1 MSNLQPADN
10 YPGEQPE
17 AEYKTAEELGLD
29 LTRLPQSD
37 VQAKERHERWK
48 SEDPYPEIEP
58 ALLNSADLFD
68 YLAMTGMVHPL
79 EINPLKVDE
88 ILKPASCGIRIG
100 GECIYWTYEPERE
113 DPTVKTTLELD
124 ANGVL
129 TLPPNSIVYA
139 SIAPTIRLP
148 NYIAAR
154 FNLSIKYVYQGL
166 LVGTG
171 PLVDPGFDRKIQLPL
186 HNLTSSSCQVPAS
199 DAVLWMEFTKLS
211 PNDDWMGEG
220 GQPRQGRYVTFPDRK
235 KEGRSG
241 LDAYIKHATG
251 GQPVLSSIPEAVGVA
266 KEAAKEAAD
275 EAKDAR
281 ESSRRFQ
288 FWTFVAVVIAV
299 ITAGIGLAA
308 YIHDVESGIKDDA
321 STAVRH
327 SNELEKELHDLE
339 AKIAEE
345 AAPRQPSAR

>member
-1 MSNLQPADN
+1 MSSSQLADGDF
-10 YPGEQPE
+10 GERPE
-17 AEYKTAEELGLD
+17 AKYKTVEELGLD

-37 VQAKERHERWK
+37 AQAKERHERWK

-68 YLAMTGMVHPL
+68 YLATTGMVHPL

-88 ILKPASCGIRIG
+88 MLKPASCGIRIG
-100 GECIYWTYEPERE
+100 GECVYWTYESGRE
-113 DPTVKTTLELD
+113 DPTVKRTVELD

-129 TLPPNSIVYA
+129 ELPANSIVYA
-139 SIAPTIRLP
+139 SVAPTIRLP
-148 NYIAAR
+148 DYIAAR

-171 PLVDPGFDRKIQLPL
+171 PLVDPGFDRKIHLPL
-186 HNLTSSSCQVPAS
+186 HNLTSSSCQIPAS

-211 PNDDWMGEG
+211 PNDDWNGEG
-220 GQPRQGRYVTFPDRK
+220 GRPRHGRYVAFPERK

-241 LDAYIKHATG
+241 LDAYIRHATG
-251 GQPVLSSIPEAVGVA
+251 GRPVLSSIPEAVGVA
-266 KEAAKEAAD
+266 KAAAKASAD
-275 EAKDAR
+275 EAKNAR

-308 YIHDVESGIKDDA
+308 YIHDLESGIQNDA

-327 SNELEKELHDLE
+327 ANELEKELNELE
-339 AKIAEE
+339 QEIAQKAES
-345 AAPRQPSAR
+345 RQPHAR